1 MQVDSYQNNNTQL
14 PRPSFRNLSLDPRR
28 KVAFIDDNEVELT
41 KTEYK
46 ILYFLL
52 SGGKRVY
59 SRDDLIRFIWGDVEV
74 ANKTVNTH
82 LTHLRHKMQGLKF
95 RIRINRNNQICLN
108 DL

>member
-1 MQVDSYQNNNTQL
+1 MRVENGENSKL
-14 PRPSFRNLSLDPRR
+14 LSFRNLSLDPSSRTAFVDER
-28 KVAFIDDNEVELT
+28 KIQLT
-41 KTEYK
+41 KIECR

-59 SRDDLIRFIWGDVEV
+59 PREDLVKFIWGDVQV

-82 LTHLRHKMQGLKF
+82 LTHLRHKTKGVDF

-108 DL
+108 DLT

>member
-1 MQVDSYQNNNTQL
+1 MHAFDNDKAQVEKQL
-14 PRPSFRNLSLDPRR
+14 SFRNLSLDPEKRIAFVDER
-28 KVAFIDDNEVELT
+28 KVELT

-52 SGGKRVY
+52 NGGKRIYPREQLVEY
-59 SRDDLIRFIWGDVEV
+59 IWGDVEV

-82 LTHLRHKMQGLKF
+82 LTHLRHKTKGVDF
-95 RIRINRNNQICLN
+95 RIRINRNNQICLH